1 MLLEVFININT
12 KLKRAIMAVTVYEGV
27 AYPRRNGI
35 ASALRNGVARAK
47 DNGVSAPRSV
57 SPINILF
64 PSNAVF
70 DLDATIANSY
80 TSGQVWKNIVPT
92 PADGAAQSAYDFNRG
107 AGNSSSTD
115 DPTFVGGVGS
125 PSAYWL
131 LDGGDFF
138 RLAGAVANTPLL
150 NNSPQKQ
157 DHTLIMTVNFNTGA
171 SQDIGL
177 FSTCDTSNASNR
189 GISYYGGY
197 NFLFLRQRTASG
209 LVSTQSGAIGNSN
222 IPAIV
227 IITYNSATNQHI
239 RWVNTATG
247 TTFAAGW
254 NATAETH
261 VGVLPTIGARGS
273 AVAMPNGSRIYGC
286 AMLNKAINNADAA
299 NIISFYNARH
309 RRVYA

>member
-1 MLLEVFININT
+1 MSNLLTLLSSGRML
-12 KLKRAIMAVTVYEGV
+12 
-27 AYPRRNGI
+27 
-35 ASALRNGVARAK
+35 
-47 DNGVSAPRSV
+47 APLS
-57 SPINILF
+57 SLF

-70 DLDATIANSY
+70 DLDATIAGSY
-80 TSGQVWKNIVPT
+80 SGGQVWKNIVQA

-107 AGNSSSTD
+107 ADNSSSTD
-115 DPTFVGGVGS
+115 DPTFVGGTGT

-189 GISYYGGY
+189 GISYYGGF
-197 NFLFLRQRTASG
+197 NFIFARQITASG

-227 IITYNSATNQHI
+227 IITYNSATNQHT
-239 RWVNTATG
+239 RWVNTSTG
-247 TTFAAGW
+247 TSFAAGW

-286 AMLNKAINNADAA
+286 AMLNKAINNTDAA
-299 NIISFYNARH
+299 NIIAFYNARH
-309 RRVYA
+309 GRTYA